1 MHDCKIP
8 TFLDRICNLHKRR
21 EFDVTQLIGTLD
33 VEDKV
38 RAKDVKGNKN
48 AEGGS
53 SAHVV
58 QKNRSKPQ
66 KKKNQQE

>member
-1 MHDCKIP
+1 
-8 TFLDRICNLHKRR
+8 
-21 EFDVTQLIGTLD
+21 